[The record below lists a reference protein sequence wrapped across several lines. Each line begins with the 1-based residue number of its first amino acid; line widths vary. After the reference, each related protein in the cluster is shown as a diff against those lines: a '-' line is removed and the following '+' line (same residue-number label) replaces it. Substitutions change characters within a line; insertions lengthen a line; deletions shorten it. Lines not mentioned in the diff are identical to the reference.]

1 MRREPIMLNNFE
13 YWNDRLNKI
22 EYDVLTKYY
31 TPRLLGYR
39 LGYFASS
46 ISYAYSDGA
55 LTHDE
60 YKSLYKRSE
69 EIYMNVET
77 K

>member
-1 MRREPIMLNNFE
+1 MLSNFE

-22 EYDVLTKYY
+22 ELDVLTKFYP
-31 TPRLLGYR
+31 PRLLGYN

-46 ISYAYSDGA
+46 ISHAYYDGA

-60 YKSLYKRSE
+60 YKSLYERSE
-69 EIYMNVET
+69 EIYMKVET